1 MSFRIKLERKQFLL
15 PNSQVEE
22 KRSHEALTAASKD
35 AGNKLKR
42 KVMAKLGYTI
52 TWSAWGD
59 GSPHG
64 EEGVNVRGT

>member
-1 MSFRIKLERKQFLL
+1 MSFRIKLERRQFLL
-15 PNSQVEE
+15 SNSQVEE
-22 KRSHEALTAASKD
+22 KRSHEVHAVSRE

-42 KVMAKLGYTI
+42 KVMAKLGYKI

-64 EEGVNVRGT
+64 EKGVNVREI